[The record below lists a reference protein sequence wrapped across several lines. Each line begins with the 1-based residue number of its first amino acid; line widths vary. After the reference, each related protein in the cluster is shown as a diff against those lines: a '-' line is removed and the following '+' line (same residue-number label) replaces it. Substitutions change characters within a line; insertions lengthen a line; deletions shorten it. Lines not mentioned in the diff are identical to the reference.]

1 MKKQMDN
8 LLPPID
14 DSLTEEIKPV
24 EEDKKEVE
32 PLYVPYLL
40 NSEQPQVPKKDIFG
54 DIDKVHIVI
63 AFVIFLI
70 GFFMGKTMQP
80 VIIRH
85 H

>member
-1 MKKQMDN
+1 MDN

-14 DSLTEEIKPV
+14 DSLTEEIKPQ
-24 EEDKKEVE
+24 EEKKE
-32 PLYVPYLL
+32 PDTLYVPYLL
-40 NSEQPQVPKKDIFG
+40 NNEQTQVPKKDIFG